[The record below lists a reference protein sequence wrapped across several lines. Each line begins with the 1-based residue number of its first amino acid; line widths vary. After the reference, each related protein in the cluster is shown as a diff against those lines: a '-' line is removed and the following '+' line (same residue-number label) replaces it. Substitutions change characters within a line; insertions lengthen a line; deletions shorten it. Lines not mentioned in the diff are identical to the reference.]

1 MSLDLTNR
9 RYSLLERAKSI
20 IKDNHSVKFV
30 FADINCYLVL
40 KLNDDK
46 FLTSIA
52 KMNLRFYKN
61 VSLCSVTTR
70 FILDIQ

>member
-9 RYSLLERAKSI
+9 RYSLLEKANSI
-20 IKDNHSVKFV
+20 IKDNPSVKFV
-30 FADINCYLVL
+30 FADINCYLML

-46 FLTSIA
+46 FLTLIA
-52 KMNLRFYKN
+52 KMNLRFYEN
-61 VSLCSVTTR
+61 VSLCSVKTR